1 MRNFPG
7 DLAVK
12 TALPMQG
19 DPGSIPMRGTKTSHA
34 TTKTRNSQINKYIF
48 KRKKGRRHGD

>member
-34 TTKTRNSQINKYIF
+34 TTETRNSQINKYIF